1 MFLPPFGSI
10 PWVGFS
16 FSTNMFQLFFPN
28 IKSKW
33 WTEKQTKLFASSG
46 NRTRAAR
53 VAGEHS
59 TTEPTMLSCCFQGI
73 YFSLFVSG
81 IYGDILFAGLISRR
95 YLLHFHFSVKSAI
108 TCSTCS
114 FNRREF
120 INYFSLSILKTFI
133 HKTLFCFNLP
143 LHPQLELQQ
152 LKPKSIIGGNHLKLG
167 II

>member
-1 MFLPPFGSI
+1 MRGRGIDTPRLQMFLPPFGSI

-59 TTEPTMLSCCFQGI
+59 TTEPTMLSCCLQAI
-73 YFSLFVSG
+73 YFSLFISG
-81 IYGDILFAGLISRR
+81 IYLDILFAGLISRR
-95 YLLHFHFSVKSAI
+95 YLLDFHFGVR
-108 TCSTCS
+108 CSFTS
-114 FNRREF
+114 FTFPFNRREL
-120 INYFSLSILKTFI
+120 INYFSSSIL
-133 HKTLFCFNLP
+133 
-143 LHPQLELQQ
+143 
-152 LKPKSIIGGNHLKLG
+152 
-167 II
+167 